1 MTASILAFTAL
12 FLLLFLGLPIGL
24 GMGIVGVAG
33 FAWMIGLDPALN
45 MLGQTAYDTVL
56 SYNLSVL
63 PLFILMGHF
72 VSQAG
77 LSRKLFEASYA
88 WVGHFKGGLAVA
100 SILSCGGFST
110 VCGSS
115 MATAATMGRV
125 VIPAMRK
132 YGYEDG
138 FAAGSVAAG
147 GTLGILI
154 PPSVLLVMY
163 GLLTEQDIG
172 ALFAAGL
179 IPGVLGILLYSG
191 AAIAVAALRPGTAPA
206 GERSSWA
213 VRFRALKGVIG
224 IAVLFGIIM
233 VGIYGGV
240 FTPTEAAAIGAVG
253 AFFFALLSGELTFT
267 IFRNAVV
274 DTVLNSCT
282 IFLLVIGAIVFT
294 NFVNVAGFSQ
304 AVGSFISTYDPTPLM
319 IILALVVTYLILG
332 CFLESMSMIL
342 LTVPVFYPIM
352 AGAGFDLI
360 WFGVFVVILMEISLI
375 TPPVGLNIFVLNSA
389 FPSIGLSKMFRGV
402 LPFIAAD
409 IVRLALVIFLPGLVT
424 ILPSIFY

>member
-100 SILSCGGFST
+100 SILSCGGFSA

-319 IILALVVTYLILG
+319 IVLALVVTYLILG